1 MDTPDVLAARV
12 RGEIC
17 FWRDCRAAH
26 PVHAVVWLC
35 RQGHRTVYWY
45 CRADADAVTRRSL
58 PAFARGVFP
67 ACGQCASEAGIV
79 MEGPVL
85 PELLAGAR

>member
-17 FWRDCRAAH
+17 FWHDCHALH
-26 PVHAVVWLC
+26 PMHAVVWLC
-35 RQGHRTVYWY
+35 RQGHRAVYWY

-67 ACGQCASEAGIV
+67 GCMTCQDQTGIV
-79 MEGPVL
+79 MEGPL
-85 PELLAGAR
+85 PPGLLAGAR